1 MASTRSKPRQVPAS
15 DQHATQV
22 VPFQTVLGWCV
33 LVGEADSVRQLVW
46 AYPSR
51 AAALAAVDEGL
62 LERAGASDDWQWL
75 VERLKQ
81 YASGQRVEFGD
92 VKLDLSHLTDFQRRV
107 VKHCRA
113 IHYGQTRGYQQLGE
127 KSGSPRAAR
136 AVGSTMAANRF
147 PILVPCHRVINSDG
161 SVGAYSAPDGVRAK
175 VRLLELEQ
183 ATLAA
188 IGGGGGSSRR
198 GISRT
203 PR

>member
-1 MASTRSKPRQVPAS
+1 MAR
-15 DQHATQV
+15 
-22 VPFQTVLGWCV
+22 
-33 LVGEADSVRQLVW
+33 
-46 AYPSR
+46 PSR

-62 LERAGASDDWQWL
+62 LEHAGAGNDWQWL

-81 YASGQRVEFGD
+81 YAAGGLVDFAD
-92 VKLDLSHLTDFQRRV
+92 VKLDLAHLTDFQRKV

-113 IHYGQTRGYQQLGE
+113 IRYGQTRSYQDLGA

-136 AVGSTMAANRF
+136 AVGSTMAGNRF

-188 IGGGGGSSRR
+188 TGGGRKHAPPAR
-198 GISRT
+198 TTRT
-203 PR
+203 PVKVRRAGKPRGG